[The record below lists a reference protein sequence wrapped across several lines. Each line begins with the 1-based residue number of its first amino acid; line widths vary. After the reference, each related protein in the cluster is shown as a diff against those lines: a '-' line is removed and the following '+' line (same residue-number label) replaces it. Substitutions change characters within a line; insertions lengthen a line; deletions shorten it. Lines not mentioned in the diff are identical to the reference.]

1 MLLSTDWVRNGK
13 EQEEAAVR
21 RNHLA
26 GCRVRTNISSM
37 GSWKLEYW
45 HVYPTPPRAIEN
57 CRPHTYDSD
66 TPLLTLLH
74 PLAYNSG
81 RSSLGHSLV
90 LGNFSSPA
98 KTLKHAE
105 RPRPSPRI
113 SVSERK
119 PERVL
124 VCFWSLLFTFS
135 STLLRFLVF
144 PVPSAPP
151 RMKLQ

>member
-1 MLLSTDWVRNGK
+1 
-13 EQEEAAVR
+13 
-21 RNHLA
+21 
-26 GCRVRTNISSM
+26 M

-119 PERVL
+119 PEVSLRFVFSRLSFSFYDSSVRYCCTARQRVL